1 MPAKVDDKKVDRK
14 LGHIYIGIGGWNFE
28 PWRGVFYPKGLPQ
41 AKELEY
47 AASHLTSIEIN
58 ATFYGSQ
65 KPESFRKWAATVP
78 NGFVFSVK
86 GPRFATNRRVLA
98 EAGNSIKRF
107 LDTGVLE
114 LGDRLGPL
122 LWQFAPTKK
131 FDPADFGKFLELLP
145 AKAGNTALRHVVEV
159 RHPSFCAPDFVAL
172 ARELS
177 YPDRVH
183 RSRAVSVVRRRDRR
197 FHLRAPAK
205 RPGHDT
211 DRLSAQG
218 VGRLGQTLGALGAG
232 QVARRLAARRR
243 RKRIEDSRT
252 ARRVCLCHSR
262 RESTGTPRSNGFN
275 REDRNRKSVNIRG
288 YVLTVRQLG
297 EVHRH
302 QSYQTR
308 SPASFC
314 FWRSSASR
322 LLSVVGY
329 SSVTRS

>member
-98 EAGNSIKRF
+98 EAGDSIKRF

-159 RHPSFCAPDFVAL
+159 RHPSFCAPASSRLRGAFISRSCSPITRGIRRSPTRPAISSTRACKK
-172 ARELS
+172 ARTR
-177 YPDRVH
+177 Y
-183 RSRAVSVVRRRDRR
+183 
-197 FHLRAPAK
+197 
-205 RPGHDT
+205 RPPI
-211 DRLSAQG
+211 R
-218 VGRLGQTLGALGAG
+218 
-232 QVARRLAARRR
+232 
-243 RKRIEDSRT
+243 
-252 ARRVCLCHSR
+252 
-262 RESTGTPRSNGFN
+262 PRSWMPGPNAWRFGRRAN
-275 REDRNRKSVNIRG
+275 RPTTCRISTPQAHR
-288 YVLTVRQLG
+288 RQP
-297 EVHRH
+297 HRV
-302 QSYQTR
+302 TCL
-308 SPASFC
+308 PMSFTKG
-314 FWRSSASR
+314 RYGHPLE
-322 LLSVVGY
+322 LLSF
-329 SSVTRS
+329 